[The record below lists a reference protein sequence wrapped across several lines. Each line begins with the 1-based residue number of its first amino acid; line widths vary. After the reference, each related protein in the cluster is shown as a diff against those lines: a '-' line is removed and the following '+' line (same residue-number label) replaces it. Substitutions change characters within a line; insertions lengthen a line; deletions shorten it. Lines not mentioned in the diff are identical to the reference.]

1 MGYTLL
7 MLATLS
13 SASTATVKEQV
24 GATVHVT
31 EAPSSWRE
39 GTPVVVLWSVLPEGQ
54 PSVVAEGRVE
64 TLAQGQAV
72 VRLNTDP
79 CTKR

>member
-13 SASTATVKEQV
+13 SASKATVKEQV

-31 EAPSSWRE
+31 QAPSSWRE
-39 GTPVVVLWSVLPEGQ
+39 GTPVVVLWSVLPEDHF
-54 PSVVAEGRVE
+54 RVFRG
-64 TLAQGQAV
+64 TH
-72 VRLNTDP
+72 
-79 CTKR
+79 